1 MKNQSSCYSFDTIID
16 RRGTDCSKW
25 DDFPCEIKAPDM
37 LPMWTADMDFA
48 CPPAIMA
55 ALQKRLSHPIFG
67 YYALPSRYQRSIIHW
82 QKERFDCSIHEEEI
96 VPVASVLGG
105 VAMAIQ
111 AFTQKGDAI
120 LVPTP
125 GYHAFFHAIANNERR
140 LVRSPLQR
148 SGDHF
153 QMDFAHMEE
162 QIRAEQ
168 VKMVIF
174 CSPHNPTGRVW
185 TEDELSR
192 LVDLC
197 DQYNVCLLSDEIH
210 ADMTLTVPF
219 TPLFKIA
226 NPRVEKVAVALYAP
240 TKTFNIAGLCTAY
253 AVIRNQERRERFQKV
268 LLASGLKVK
277 NTLGLEALMTGYEQ
291 CGEWVD
297 ALRRYLL
304 ANAEYAVDFIRSEL
318 PCLRAYVP
326 EATYFLWLD
335 FSGTGLDQDAF
346 MDKLTREAHLVV
358 NRGDEFL
365 DGGER
370 CVRIVC
376 ACPRAQL
383 TEALERIKKVLT
395 EGLEK

>member
-1 MKNQSSCYSFDTIID
+1 MSNEASPYSFDTVID
-16 RRGTDCSKW
+16 RRGTNCSKW
-25 DDFPCEIKAPDM
+25 DDYPCSIRAPDM

-48 CPPAIMA
+48 CPPAIMK
-55 ALQKRLSHPIFG
+55 ALQRRLSHPVFG
-67 YYALPSRYQRSIIHW
+67 YYALPSRYQQSIIHW
-82 QKERFDCSIHEEEI
+82 QKERFGCSICEEDI
-96 VPVASVLGG
+96 VPVSSVLGG

-111 AFTQKGDAI
+111 AFTEKGDAI

-140 LVRSPLQR
+140 LVRSPLLR
-148 SGDHF
+148 NGDQF
-153 QMDFAHMEE
+153 QMDFARMEE
-162 QIRAEQ
+162 QIRTEQ
-168 VKMVIF
+168 VKMVVF

-185 TEDELSR
+185 TEEELSQ

-210 ADMTLTVPF
+210 ADMTLKVPF
-219 TPLFKIA
+219 TPMLKIA
-226 NPRVEKVAVALYAP
+226 NTRVEKVAIALYSP

-253 AVIRNQERRERFQKV
+253 AIIKDRDLRERFQKT
-268 LLASGLKVK
+268 LFASGLKVK

-291 CGEWVD
+291 CGAWVD
-297 ALRRYLL
+297 DLRCYLL
-304 ANAEYAVDFIRSEL
+304 ANAEFAVDFIHSEL
-318 PCLRAYVP
+318 PCLHAYVP

-335 FSGTGLDQDAF
+335 FTGTGLDQDAF
-346 MDKLTREAHLVV
+346 MDKLSREAHLVV

-383 TEALERIKKVLT
+383 AEALERIKKVFT
-395 EGLEK
+395 EGKEK